1 MIRAAEYKDHAQ
13 ECRELAKRM
22 LRPEDRDALERI
34 AQIWERLETVSER
47 HPDPELE
54 PEHTERKTKGPGF
67 ESGPVESFA
76 ESVTRPYDVA
86 ARNFFILANAYR
98 LQDISRSIPD
108 LLLLITRGII
118 VECRPSS
125 SRAYRCGGGSCGSPA
140 SVTAPVTHFTDTIDV
155 ATINVGTIDVATINI
170 GAIDVGA
177 MEISTTM
184 EATTAVEATA
194 TRQYAIRQK
203 QRTCR
208 NNA

>member
-1 MIRAAEYKDHAQ
+1 LAVAKSRLCRCRCSDRLDRVGRGGLGSARPVVIRAAEYKDHAQ

-125 SRAYRCGGGSCGSPA
+125 SRAYRCGGGSQP
-140 SVTAPVTHFTDTIDV
+140 P
-155 ATINVGTIDVATINI
+155 
-170 GAIDVGA
+170 
-177 MEISTTM
+177 
-184 EATTAVEATA
+184 
-194 TRQYAIRQK
+194 
-203 QRTCR
+203 
-208 NNA
+208 